1 MWCLVACIMACLC
14 LSSAVEIKQ
23 ISVLTVTGI
32 KGGSAALPCDVSHPP
47 DDTIFLILW
56 FRDNLTT
63 LIYRFDDRS
72 LSRGGKSHWFDEDKL
87 GMRAVLDVTASSAHL
102 RLSSLHLSD
111 RGFYKCRVDFKLQPT
126 KTTRVVLN
134 VVVPPVG
141 VRVTVGTPGST
152 ARPVTRVVG
161 PYLEG
166 DIISLNC
173 ISHGGTPQP
182 NIIWYEGS
190 TIIDQIMESEEPVVT
205 ESPDV
210 NFNTSQNLW
219 PAETTPV
226 TLVTSGPLVDAEAFN
241 TLTLGPLARG
251 DLKKLLTC
259 RASNNNIT
267 AAVSTTVIVEM
278 NLPPLSV
285 MVRPPEEQLTAGKEY
300 HVICEVRGTRPA
312 PSITWWNGDMRLP
325 KAMHTQS
332 TGDENTTTS
341 SLVIKPT
348 ALDDGSTLKCVAES
362 PQTNTTLEDSATLSV
377 YYIPVAS
384 ATFGSSLDSSNIKEG
399 DDVYFEC
406 VIKANPRVT
415 QVSWKLNDELL
426 VHDVSAGVIVS
437 NQSLVLQRVT
447 RSQAGQYTCHAQN
460 ILGSGSSNSLQLDVK
475 YAPVCLP
482 GQVTTYAVGRYED
495 AEVTCEVEANPLE
508 ATFQWTFNN
517 TADTIDVP
525 QGRYT
530 STNSHSVITYTPM
543 TSLDYGT
550 LLCWASNEIGSQQ
563 EPCLYH
569 IIPAGK
575 PEPPGNCTVI
585 QRTRTSVRISC
596 MPGNSG
602 GLKQSFVLQARLHN
616 GKHTINVTSGSPV
629 FQVDGLRPKQRYNLY
644 ITAFNDKG
652 TSSPTLLAI
661 SSIGTANFIYQLHDG
676 PSEAEV
682 RDGGK
687 TPSGNGASFGF
698 GNKYLE
704 NISLPSLIPA
714 ALGVGAGLI
723 LVIIVLILLIVFR
736 TRRPR
741 NPPSCSSLTG
751 SELSKTGSK
760 SPSMTPKQ
768 TTSCSERDLQVE
780 SESDAEPDVIPLQE
794 GFRGTEPDPS
804 LPAATLLPPDC
815 YQYPASSTTSLI
827 HSMVNPH
834 HIRGD
839 VHAAPSP
846 TSASVTVPLLQEGFA
861 ESYVPPSSSSYAPH
875 QQDIHLRHHHPTHP
889 DPHGSL
895 RDHQLPMSS
904 AVARGALRHPITS
917 IIITLPSC
925 PSLPRATKGA
935 TPTVTRSRMWKGE
948 ACRPL

>member
-1 MWCLVACIMACLC
+1 MWYLVACIIMAFLG

-32 KGGSAALPCDVSHPP
+32 KGGSAALPCDVSHPR

-63 LIYRFDDRS
+63 PIYRFDDRS
-72 LSRGGKSHWFDEDKL
+72 LARGGKSHWFDEDKL

-102 RLSSLHLSD
+102 RLTSLHMSD
-111 RGFYKCRVDFKLQPT
+111 QGFYKCRVDFKLQPT
-126 KTTRVVLN
+126 KTTRVSLN
-134 VVVPPVG
+134 VV
-141 VRVTVGTPGST
+141 
-152 ARPVTRVVG
+152 
-161 PYLEG
+161 
-166 DIISLNC
+166 
-173 ISHGGTPQP
+173 GTPQP
-182 NIIWYEGS
+182 SIIWYEGS
-190 TIIDQIMESEEPVVT
+190 AIIDQIMESEEPEPQT
-205 ESPDV
+205 EIPEA
-210 NFNTSQNLW
+210 NFNTSQNPW
-219 PAETTPV
+219 AAETTTPMTV
-226 TLVTSGPLVDAEAFN
+226 VTSGSLVAEEAFN
-241 TLTLGPLARG
+241 TLNLGPLTRG

-267 AAVSTTVIVEM
+267 AAVSATVMVEM

-285 MVRPPEEQLTAGKEY
+285 AIRPPDEPLTAGKQY
-300 HVICEVRGTRPA
+300 HVICEILGSRPS
-312 PSITWWNGDMRLP
+312 PSITWWNGDIRLP

-332 TGDENTTTS
+332 SGDSNSTTS
-341 SLVIKPT
+341 TLVIKPT
-348 ALDDGSTLKCVAES
+348 APNDGSTLKCVAAS
-362 PQTNTTLEDSATLSV
+362 LQTNTTLEDSVILSV
-377 YYIPVAS
+377 YYIPMAS
-384 ATFGSSLDSSNIKEG
+384 ATFGSSLDSANIKEG

-415 QVSWKLNDELL
+415 QVSWKLNDDLL

-437 NQSLVLQRVT
+437 NQSLVLQKVT
-447 RSQAGQYTCHAQN
+447 RSQAGKYTCHAQN
-460 ILGSGSSNSLQLDVK
+460 ILGYGNSNALQLDVK

-575 PEPPGNCTVI
+575 PEPPGNCTVT
-585 QRTRTSVRISC
+585 QRLRTSVRISC

-602 GLKQSFVLQARLHN
+602 GLKQSFILQARLHN
-616 GKHTINVTSGSPV
+616 GKHTINVTSSTSV
-629 FQVDGLRPKQRYNLY
+629 FQVDGLKPKQRYNLY
-644 ITAFNDKG
+644 ITAVNDKG
-652 TSSPTLLAI
+652 HSSPTLLTI
-661 SSIGTANFIYQLHDG
+661 SSVGTANFIYQLHDG

-687 TPSGNGASFGF
+687 TPADGGSFVF
-698 GNKYLE
+698 GNKYLD

-751 SELSKTGSK
+751 SELSKAGSK

-794 GFRGTEPDPS
+794 GFRGPDSDPS
-804 LPAATLLPPDC
+804 IPAATLLPPDC
-815 YQYPASSTTSLI
+815 YQYPTSSTTTLI

-839 VHAAPSP
+839 VHPVPPP
-846 TSASVTVPLLQEGFA
+846 TSSSVTVPLLQEGFSEA
-861 ESYVPPSSSSYAPH
+861 YIPSQSSAYSPRQDVRLHHHHHHTHSDLHSSS
-875 QQDIHLRHHHPTHP
+875 
-889 DPHGSL
+889 
-895 RDHQLPMSS
+895 RDRQLPITS
-904 AVARGALRHPITS
+904 AVARPPLEGHHIQHHHPP
-917 IIITLPSC
+917 LPPQSFEGHD
-925 PSLPRATKGA
+925 PHSQPFPDVEGGSLPPPIEYQTVKRKRAAYRKESSQSVTREED
-935 TPTVTRSRMWKGE
+935 TPTT
-948 ACRPL
+948 PLLNKRESSV